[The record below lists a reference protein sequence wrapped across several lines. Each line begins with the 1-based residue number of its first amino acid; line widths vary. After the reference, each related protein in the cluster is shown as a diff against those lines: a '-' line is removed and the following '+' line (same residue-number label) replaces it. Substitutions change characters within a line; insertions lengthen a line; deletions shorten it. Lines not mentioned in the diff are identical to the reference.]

1 VEKRSLL
8 KLAKMVSGCEIVSTC
23 SRAFAIYLEKPLV
36 NSRLFPEIQKEVFM
50 DKKGMKKINIT
61 SLIIATVLAA
71 VLIQVNQVQADD
83 EKIEV
88 ACYRGNLDEGNFI
101 GNLTV
106 NDPRNAGHDCN
117 LEYYDCKGECVGCLT
132 DSDSKQVCYDDSG
145 TKLAK

>member
-1 VEKRSLL
+1 
-8 KLAKMVSGCEIVSTC
+8 MVSGCEIVSTC

-36 NSRLFPEIQKEVFM
+36 NSNLFPETPKEVTMSM
-50 DKKGMKKINIT
+50 DEMKMNYGAALKT
-61 SLIIATVLAA
+61 ALLMATFIAA
-71 VLIQVNQVQADD
+71 VSIPVNPVHAED
-83 EKIEV
+83 ESIEV
-88 ACYRGNLDEGNFI
+88 SCYKGNLDEGSYI